1 MKKFIFRSFLCFSL
15 IFIVFFIITMSL
27 EYKNKDK
34 IKSDVNVEVK
44 VVDGKI
50 QVPDTPDK
58 VEANYEFSKSYY
70 YVGTVISIALPLL
83 FKVYGGIEVVKKRC
97 YKHRWTEG
105 IVLVLMFLIF
115 SWITTFPKSF
125 FSAFYR
131 GRLMGL
137 SNYTF
142 SNYIL
147 NNVVNN
153 CIDILTSLP
162 IYLLFYVLYCR
173 MKRWYIVVGVITVGL
188 FIGGNYLYPYLD
200 EKVNNLIP
208 MEEGEL
214 KDSILELSRNVGI
227 ENLEVMVIPKSK
239 ETSTINAYMTGIG
252 GSKRIVFWDTTLKQ
266 LNKNEILSVAA
277 HEMGHYKL
285 NHITKSTFLAILLT
299 ILSLIAVNAIM
310 ERRYGKD
317 YRTLDNLV
325 KLIFILNL
333 ISIITTPIEMA
344 YSRKVEVEAD
354 RFAIEKTGDY
364 YTNGTLEIKF
374 IETNLSPV
382 DVDKI
387 YKLLVYSHP
396 TTKERIE
403 LSNSYAKK

>member
-1 MKKFIFRSFLCFSL
+1 MKKFILRSFLGFSL
-15 IFIVFFIITMSL
+15 IFIVFFIITMTL

-34 IKSDVNVEVK
+34 INSDINIEVE
-44 VVDGKI
+44 VVDGQI
-50 QVPDTPDK
+50 EVPDTPDK

-70 YVGTVISIALPLL
+70 YLGVIISISLPLL
-83 FKVYGGIEVVKKRC
+83 FKAYGGIEVVKRRN

-115 SWITTFPKSF
+115 SWIITFPKSF
-125 FSAFYR
+125 FSGFYR
-131 GRLMGL
+131 GKLMGL
-137 SNYTF
+137 NHYTF

-147 NNVVNN
+147 NNVFSNF
-153 CIDILTSLP
+153 IDILTSLP

-173 MKRWYIVVGVITVGL
+173 FKKWYIVVGVIAVGL
-188 FIGGNYLYPYLD
+188 YIGGNYIYPYVD

-208 MEEGEL
+208 MEDGDL
-214 KDSILELSRNVGI
+214 KDSILELSKNVGI
-227 ENLEVMVIPKSK
+227 QDLEVMVIPKSE

-252 GSKRIVFWDTTLKQ
+252 NSKRIVFWDTTFKELSKS
-266 LNKNEILSVAA
+266 EILSVAA

-285 NHITKSTFLAILLT
+285 NHITKSTFLAILIT
-299 ILSLIAVNAIM
+299 ILSLIALNGIM
-310 ERRYGKD
+310 ERKYGKD

-333 ISIITTPIEMA
+333 ISILTTPIEMA

-354 RFAIEKTGDY
+354 KFAIEKTGDY
-364 YTNGTLEIKF
+364 YTNGILEIKF
-374 IETNLSPV
+374 IETNLTPV
-382 DVDKI
+382 EVDKL

-403 LSNSYAKK
+403 LSNSYAK